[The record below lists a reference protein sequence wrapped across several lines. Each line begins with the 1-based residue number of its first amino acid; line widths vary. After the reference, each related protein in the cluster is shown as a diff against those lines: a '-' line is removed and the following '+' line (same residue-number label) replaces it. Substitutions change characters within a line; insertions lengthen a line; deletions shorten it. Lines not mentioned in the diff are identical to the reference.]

1 MYLHVPVKWPF
12 FVVICKNST
21 KTESNIGKRDQKAN
35 SAKKPDGS
43 RLLALTIDSI
53 DHSKF
58 AVPRSPSMSSK
69 AFGQFIRPCLGV
81 TMAICHGHC
90 ALVFVSEPHLSHDSS
105 WTAELIAITLN
116 VLAKEFSYID
126 YRSAHLSLHGDNSTK
141 ELKNNSVLR
150 MLSATVS
157 SRRLKSA
164 SLNTLMSGHSH
175 EDIDQSFSSL
185 AAWIHSQ
192 GDLHTTNQFVD
203 SIQAWL
209 DQPQIRPDEPFKKVY
224 RIDQVRAW
232 ILECFCLISIFLC
245 VAWTTLEILVSKCKW
260 TWWKESILHG
270 GKSHEIWP

>member
-192 GDLHTTNQFVD
+192 GDLHTTNQFRD

-209 DQPQIRPDEPFKKVY
+209 DQPQIRPDEPFKTVY
-224 RIDQVRAW
+224 RRDQVRAW
-232 ILECFCLISIFLC
+232 ILECFCLISIFFVCGLNH
-245 VAWTTLEILVSKCKW
+245 IGNS
-260 TWWKESILHG
+260 SQ
-270 GKSHEIWP
+270 

>member
-141 ELKNNSVLR
+141 EPKNNSVLR

-185 AAWIHSQ
+185 AAWIHSHARRSSYNQPVQ
-192 GDLHTTNQFVD
+192 GFHSGVVGSTTNPPRRT
-203 SIQAWL
+203 IQESL
-209 DQPQIRPDEPFKKVY
+209 
-224 RIDQVRAW
+224 
-232 ILECFCLISIFLC
+232 
-245 VAWTTLEILVSKCKW
+245 SKR
-260 TWWKESILHG
+260 S
-270 GKSHEIWP
+270 S